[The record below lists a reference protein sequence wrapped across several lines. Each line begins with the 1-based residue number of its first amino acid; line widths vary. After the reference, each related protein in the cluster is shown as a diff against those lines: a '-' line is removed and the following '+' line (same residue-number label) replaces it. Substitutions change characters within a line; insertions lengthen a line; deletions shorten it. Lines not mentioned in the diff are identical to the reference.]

1 MSSLKTAQNRD
12 GLRGIC
18 AKIRYNSAKDSF
30 CGKRSSVIDIHRN
43 LADEPT
49 GKGFSLLEFLMAVFV
64 LMIGLG
70 GVLALFMHTMVAM
83 TYAEESLIAKQ
94 KAREAL
100 ESIFTA
106 RNTQQ
111 VTFDQVRNV
120 GSGTTGIF
128 LTGLLPL
135 TTPGADGL
143 VGTADDGS
151 VEAMV
156 MPDGTTR
163 TLNEF
168 ERQIQITNLTDDVR
182 QITVT
187 IRYAAPRGWFRNY
200 QVSTYISRFR

>member
-1 MSSLKTAQNRD
+1 MIRLTSAQ
-12 GLRGIC
+12 
-18 AKIRYNSAKDSF
+18 DSIPARTLS
-30 CGKRSSVIDIHRN
+30 GDDVHRK

-49 GKGFSLLEFLMAVFV
+49 DKGFSLIEFLMAVFV
-64 LMIGLG
+64 LLIGLG

-111 VTFDQVRNV
+111 VPFDQVRNV
-120 GSGTTGIF
+120 GAGSTGIF

-143 VGTADDGS
+143 VGTADDGT
-151 VEAMV
+151 VETMV
-156 MPDGTTR
+156 MPDGTMR

-168 ERQIQITNLTDDVR
+168 ERQIEITNLTDDLR

-200 QVSTYISRFR
+200 QVSTYISRYR

>member
-1 MSSLKTAQNRD
+1 MMIRFTSAQNSILVRTP
-12 GLRGIC
+12 RGDN
-18 AKIRYNSAKDSF
+18 AHRKLT
-30 CGKRSSVIDIHRN
+30 GKTTD
-43 LADEPT
+43 
-49 GKGFSLLEFLMAVFV
+49 KGFSLLEFLMAVFV
-64 LMIGLG
+64 LLIGLG

-94 KAREAL
+94 KTREAL

-111 VTFDQVRNV
+111 VTFDQVKNV
-120 GSGTTGIF
+120 GTGSTGIF

-151 VEAMV
+151 VETMV
-156 MPDGTTR
+156 MPDGTAR

-168 ERQIQITNLTDDVR
+168 QRQIQIANLTDDLR